1 MCRVESRRTYLI
13 VRLQFNSSGFS
24 EVNYIIAICR
34 SKRVDAEK
42 TNGIQPK
49 MEEKYIVDLKFN
61 FYVSSFD

>member
-1 MCRVESRRTYLI
+1 MCRVKSRRTYLI
-13 VRLQFNSSGFS
+13 VRLQLNSSGFS

-49 MEEKYIVDLKFN
+49 MKEK
-61 FYVSSFD
+61 